1 MFARPVPGAANRL
14 NAWVTA
20 VTCQWLMGPSK
31 VNDVELPDGQ
41 VLPKQGVLVERCF
54 ILNLWARSSRCDATV
69 TVTKCPMSKHTC
81 VQYQIPARCVQSQS
95 ADLKDGNQGSVSY

>member
-1 MFARPVPGAANRL
+1 MFSRPVPGVANRL

-41 VLPKQGVLVERCF
+41 VLQKQGVLVERY
-54 ILNLWARSSRCDATV
+54 LVLMLWARCSCSDC
-69 TVTKCPMSKHTC
+69 
-81 VQYQIPARCVQSQS
+81 
-95 ADLKDGNQGSVSY
+95 